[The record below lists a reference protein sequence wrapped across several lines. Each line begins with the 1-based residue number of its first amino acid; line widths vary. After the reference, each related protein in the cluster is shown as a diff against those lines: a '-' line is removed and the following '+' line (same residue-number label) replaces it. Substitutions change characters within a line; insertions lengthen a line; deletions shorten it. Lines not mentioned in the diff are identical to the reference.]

1 MKNTFKLEPACFV
14 IKSFEEVGCA
24 IAYMHKH
31 HANAL
36 SDGKPLVVR
45 IDQKQETL
53 SSAQRRLYWLW
64 MTEYGK
70 QRGLDK
76 EEASAF
82 FKYKYLSIIYNRDNV
97 GEYPE
102 TFRVMR
108 DLKKSGSSGYEP
120 LRQFVSNRMSITE
133 ATTKQMAEFLTDIE
147 MWCLKDGVKLTCP
160 DDLKYQLR
168 IQPSALLWPL

>member
-1 MKNTFKLEPACFV
+1 MYAAGRGMNTKVKLEPACFV
-14 IKSFEEVGCA
+14 IKSFEEAGRA
-24 IAYMHKH
+24 IAYMHRH
-31 HANAL
+31 HADAL

-102 TFRVMR
+102 TFKVMR
-108 DLKKSGSSGYEP
+108 DLKNSGSSGYEP

-160 DDLKYQLR
+160 DDLKWSYQE
-168 IQPSALLWPL
+168 

>member
-1 MKNTFKLEPACFV
+1 MNTKVKLEPACFV
-14 IKSFEEVGCA
+14 IKSFEEVGRA

-31 HANAL
+31 HAAACE
-36 SDGKPLVVR
+36 DGKPLVVR
-45 IDQKQETL
+45 IDQKEETL
-53 SSAQRRLYWLW
+53 SHAQRRLYWLW
-64 MTEYGK
+64 MTEYGR

-108 DLKKSGSSGYEP
+108 ELKESGSSGYEP

-133 ATTKQMAEFLTDIE
+133 ATTKQMAEYLNDIE
-147 MWCLKDGVKLTCP
+147 MWCLKDGVRLTCP
-160 DDLKYQLR
+160 DDLKYLR
-168 IQPSALLWPL
+168 EQ

>member
-1 MKNTFKLEPACFV
+1 MNGTTPKLEPACFV
-14 IKSFEEVGCA
+14 IKSFEEVGRA
-24 IAYMHKH
+24 IAYMHRH
-31 HANAL
+31 HADAL

-45 IDQKQETL
+45 IDQKQGTL

-64 MTEYGK
+64 MTEYGN

-76 EEASAF
+76 EEAAAF

-102 TFRVMR
+102 TFKVMR
-108 DLKKSGSSGYEP
+108 DLKKSGAPEYEP

-160 DDLKYQLR
+160 DDLKY
-168 IQPSALLWPL
+168 LLN

>member
-1 MKNTFKLEPACFV
+1 MSMKTAVFT
-14 IKSFEEVGCA
+14 IKDHSDITKTMSYLHTNYTKANFE
-24 IAYMHKH
+24 
-31 HANAL
+31 N
-36 SDGKPLVVR
+36 KPLVVR
-45 IDQKQETL
+45 IDQKEETL
-53 SSAQRRLYWLW
+53 SHAQRRLYWLW
-64 MTEYGK
+64 MTEYGR

-82 FKYKYLSIIYNRDNV
+82 FKYKYLSIIYNRDKV

-102 TFRVMR
+102 TFKVMR
-108 DLKKSGSSGYEP
+108 ELKESGSSGYEP

-160 DDLKYQLR
+160 DDLKYLR
-168 IQPSALLWPL
+168 KQ

>member
-1 MKNTFKLEPACFV
+1 MQKAVFPINSHADITK
-14 IKSFEEVGCA
+14 A
-24 IAYMHKH
+24 INFMHTNYTQ
-31 HANAL
+31 AINE
-36 SDGKPLVVR
+36 GKPLRVA
-45 IDQKQETL
+45 IDQKQEIL

-64 MTEYGK
+64 MTEYSK

-82 FKYKYLSIIYNRDNV
+82 FKYKYLSIIYNRDKV

-102 TFRVMR
+102 TFKVMR

-133 ATTKQMAEFLTDIE
+133 ATTKQMAEYLNDIE
-147 MWCLKDGVKLTCP
+147 VWCLKDGVMLTCP
-160 DDLKYQLR
+160 DDLKYLMEMSQ
-168 IQPSALLWPL
+168 

>member
-1 MKNTFKLEPACFV
+1 MSMKTAVFT
-14 IKSFEEVGCA
+14 IKDHSDIGKTINYLHNNYTQANFE
-24 IAYMHKH
+24 
-31 HANAL
+31 N
-36 SDGKPLVVR
+36 KPLVVR
-45 IDQKQETL
+45 IDQKEETL
-53 SSAQRRLYWLW
+53 SHAQRRLYWLW

-82 FKYKYLSIIYNRDNV
+82 FKYKYLSIIYNRDKV

-102 TFRVMR
+102 TFKVMR
-108 DLKKSGSSGYEP
+108 ELKESGSSGYEP

-160 DDLKYQLR
+160 DDLKYLR
-168 IQPSALLWPL
+168 EQ

>member
-1 MKNTFKLEPACFV
+1 MKNVSKLEPITLV
-14 IKSFEEVGCA
+14 IKSFEEVGRA
-24 IAYMHKH
+24 IAYMHRH
-31 HANAL
+31 HAAACE
-36 SDGKPLVVR
+36 DGKPLVVR

-102 TFRVMR
+102 TFKVMR
-108 DLKKSGSSGYEP
+108 DLKNSGSSGYEP

-160 DDLKYQLR
+160 DDLKYVME
-168 IQPSALLWPL
+168 

>member
-1 MKNTFKLEPACFV
+1 MNAKVKLEPFCTV
-14 IKSFEEVGCA
+14 IKSFEEVGRA
-24 IAYMHKH
+24 IAYMHRH
-31 HANAL
+31 HAAACE
-36 SDGKPLVVR
+36 DGKPLVVR
-45 IDQKQETL
+45 IDQKEETL
-53 SSAQRRLYWLW
+53 SHAQRRLYWLW

-108 DLKKSGSSGYEP
+108 DLKKSGASEYEP

-147 MWCLKDGVKLTCP
+147 MWCLKDGVRLTCP
-160 DDLKYQLR
+160 DDLKYLR
-168 IQPSALLWPL
+168 EQ

>member
-1 MKNTFKLEPACFV
+1 MKNVSKLEPITLI
-14 IKSFEEVGCA
+14 IKSFEEVGRA

-31 HANAL
+31 HADAL

-45 IDQKQETL
+45 IDQRQETL

-82 FKYKYLSIIYNRDNV
+82 FKYKYLLIIYNRDNV

-102 TFRVMR
+102 TFKVMR

-160 DDLKYQLR
+160 DDLKYLR
-168 IQPSALLWPL
+168 EQ

>member
-1 MKNTFKLEPACFV
+1 MNTKVKLEPACFV
-14 IKSFEEVGCA
+14 IKSFEEVGRA

-31 HANAL
+31 HADAL

-108 DLKKSGSSGYEP
+108 DLKKSGSSDYEP

-160 DDLKYQLR
+160 DDLKYLMEMK
-168 IQPSALLWPL
+168 

>member
-1 MKNTFKLEPACFV
+1 MMKNVSKLEPITLV
-14 IKSFEEVGCA
+14 IKSFEEVGRA
-24 IAYMHKH
+24 IAYMHRH
-31 HANAL
+31 HADAL

-82 FKYKYLSIIYNRDNV
+82 FKYKYLSIIFNRDNV

-102 TFRVMR
+102 TFKVIR
-108 DLKKSGSSGYEP
+108 DLRESRNPGYEP

-160 DDLKYQLR
+160 DDLKYVME
-168 IQPSALLWPL
+168 

>member
-1 MKNTFKLEPACFV
+1 MKNFASKLKPATFV
-14 IKSFEEVGCA
+14 IKSFEEVGRA

-53 SSAQRRLYWLW
+53 SHAQRRLYWLW

-120 LRQFVSNRMSITE
+120 LRQFVSNRISITE

-147 MWCLKDGVKLTCP
+147 VWCLKDGVKLTCP
-160 DDLKYQLR
+160 DDLKY
-168 IQPSALLWPL
+168 LLN

>member
-1 MKNTFKLEPACFV
+1 MKNVSKLEPITLV
-14 IKSFEEVGCA
+14 IKSFEEVGRA

-45 IDQKQETL
+45 IDQRQETL

-102 TFRVMR
+102 TFKVMR

-133 ATTKQMAEFLTDIE
+133 ATTKQMAEYLNDIE
-147 MWCLKDGVKLTCP
+147 VWCLKDGVKLTCP
-160 DDLKYQLR
+160 DDLKY
-168 IQPSALLWPL
+168 LLN

>member
-1 MKNTFKLEPACFV
+1 MQKAVFPIQSHADITK
-14 IKSFEEVGCA
+14 A
-24 IAYMHKH
+24 INFMHTNYNQ
-31 HANAL
+31 AINE
-36 SDGKPLVVR
+36 GKPLRVV

-102 TFRVMR
+102 TFKVMR

-133 ATTKQMAEFLTDIE
+133 ATTKQMAEYLNDIE
-147 MWCLKDGVKLTCP
+147 VWCLKDGVMLTCP
-160 DDLKYQLR
+160 DDLKYLMEMSQ
-168 IQPSALLWPL
+168 

>member
-1 MKNTFKLEPACFV
+1 MQKTTPKLEPACFV
-14 IKSFEEVGCA
+14 IKSFEEVGRA
-24 IAYMHKH
+24 IAYMHRH
-31 HANAL
+31 HAMACA
-36 SDGKPLVVR
+36 DGKPLVVR

-76 EEASAF
+76 EEASTF

-102 TFRVMR
+102 TFKVMR
-108 DLKKSGSSGYEP
+108 DLKKSGASEYEP

-160 DDLKYQLR
+160 DDLKYVME
-168 IQPSALLWPL
+168 

>member
-1 MKNTFKLEPACFV
+1 MNAKLKIEPACFV
-14 IKSFEEVGCA
+14 IKSFEEVGRA
-24 IAYMHKH
+24 IAYMHRH
-31 HANAL
+31 HAAACE
-36 SDGKPLVVR
+36 DGKPLVVR

-76 EEASAF
+76 EESAAF
-82 FKYKYLSIIYNRDNV
+82 FKYKYLSIIYNRDKV

-102 TFRVMR
+102 TFRTIR
-108 DLKKSGSSGYEP
+108 ELKKAGASQYEA
-120 LRQFVSNRMSITE
+120 LRQFVANRISITE

-147 MWCLKDGVKLTCP
+147 MWCLKDGVRLTCP
-160 DDLKYQLR
+160 DDLKYVMEMSQ
-168 IQPSALLWPL
+168 

>member
-1 MKNTFKLEPACFV
+1 MMKNVSKLEPITLV
-14 IKSFEEVGCA
+14 IKSFEEVGRA

-53 SSAQRRLYWLW
+53 SGAQRRLYWLW

-76 EEASAF
+76 EESAAF
-82 FKYKYLSIIYNRDNV
+82 FKYKYLSIIFNRDNV

-102 TFRVMR
+102 TFKVIR
-108 DLKKSGSSGYEP
+108 DLRESRNPGYEP

-147 MWCLKDGVKLTCP
+147 MWCLKDGVRLTCP
-160 DDLKYQLR
+160 DDLKYVMEMSQ
-168 IQPSALLWPL
+168 

>member
-1 MKNTFKLEPACFV
+1 MKNVSKLEPITLV
-14 IKSFEEVGCA
+14 IKSFEEVGRA
-24 IAYMHKH
+24 IAYMHRH
-31 HANAL
+31 HADAMN
-36 SDGKPLVVR
+36 DGKPLVVR

-76 EEASAF
+76 EESAAF
-82 FKYKYLSIIYNRDNV
+82 FKYKYLSIIYNRDKV

-102 TFRVMR
+102 TFKVMR
-108 DLKKSGSSGYEP
+108 DLKKSGASEYEP

-160 DDLKYQLR
+160 DDLKYVMEMSQ
-168 IQPSALLWPL
+168 

>member
-14 IKSFEEVGCA
+14 IKSFEEVGRA
-24 IAYMHKH
+24 IAYMHRH
-31 HANAL
+31 HADAL

-76 EEASAF
+76 EESAAF
-82 FKYKYLSIIYNRDNV
+82 FKYKYLSIIFNRDNV

-108 DLKKSGSSGYEP
+108 DLKKSGASEYEP
-120 LRQFVSNRMSITE
+120 LRQFISNRMSITE

-160 DDLKYQLR
+160 DVLKYVMETG
-168 IQPSALLWPL
+168 

>member
-1 MKNTFKLEPACFV
+1 MQKAVFPIQSHADITKAINFMHTHYTQALE
-14 IKSFEEVGCA
+14 S
-24 IAYMHKH
+24 
-31 HANAL
+31 
-36 SDGKPLVVR
+36 GKPLRVV
-45 IDQKQETL
+45 IDQKEDKL
-53 SSAQRRLYWLW
+53 SDAQRRLYWLW

-82 FKYKYLSIIYNRDNV
+82 FKYKYLSIIYNRDKV

-102 TFRVMR
+102 TFKVMR

-133 ATTKQMAEFLTDIE
+133 ATTKQMAEYLNDIE
-147 MWCLKDGVKLTCP
+147 VWCLKDGVKLTCP
-160 DDLKYQLR
+160 DDLMYLR
-168 IQPSALLWPL
+168 EA

>member
-1 MKNTFKLEPACFV
+1 MQKAVFPIQSHADISK
-14 IKSFEEVGCA
+14 A
-24 IAYMHKH
+24 INYMHTNYTQ
-31 HANAL
+31 AINE
-36 SDGKPLVVR
+36 GKPLRVV
-45 IDQKQETL
+45 IDQKEDKL
-53 SSAQRRLYWLW
+53 SDAQRRLYWLW

-76 EEASAF
+76 EESAAF
-82 FKYKYLSIIYNRDNV
+82 FKYKYLSIIFNRDNV

-102 TFRVMR
+102 TFKVMR
-108 DLKKSGSSGYEP
+108 DLKKSGASEYEP

-160 DDLKYQLR
+160 DDLKYVMEMKQ
-168 IQPSALLWPL
+168 

>member
-1 MKNTFKLEPACFV
+1 MNAPNKIEPVVFV
-14 IKSFEEVGCA
+14 INSFDGVGKA
-24 IAYMHKH
+24 IAYMHRH
-31 HANAL
+31 HADACAQ
-36 SDGKPLVVR
+36 GKPLVVR

-82 FKYKYLSIIYNRDNV
+82 FKYKYLSIIYNRDKV

-102 TFRVMR
+102 T
-108 DLKKSGSSGYEP
+108 
-120 LRQFVSNRMSITE
+120 
-133 ATTKQMAEFLTDIE
+133 
-147 MWCLKDGVKLTCP
+147 
-160 DDLKYQLR
+160 
-168 IQPSALLWPL
+168 

>member
-14 IKSFEEVGCA
+14 IKSFEEVGRA
-24 IAYMHKH
+24 IAYMHRH
-31 HANAL
+31 HAAACE
-36 SDGKPLVVR
+36 DGKPLVVR

-82 FKYKYLSIIYNRDNV
+82 FKYKYLSIIFNRDNV

-102 TFRVMR
+102 TFKVMR

-133 ATTKQMAEFLTDIE
+133 ATTKQMAEYLNDIE
-147 MWCLKDGVKLTCP
+147 MWCLKDGVRLTCP
-160 DDLKYQLR
+160 DDLKYLMEMNQ
-168 IQPSALLWPL
+168 

>member
-1 MKNTFKLEPACFV
+1 MKNVSKLEPITLV
-14 IKSFEEVGCA
+14 IKSFEEVGRA
-24 IAYMHKH
+24 IAYMHRH
-31 HANAL
+31 HAMACA
-36 SDGKPLVVR
+36 DGKPLVVR

-102 TFRVMR
+102 TFKVMR
-108 DLKKSGSSGYEP
+108 DLKKSGASEYEP

-160 DDLKYQLR
+160 DDLKYVMEMSQ
-168 IQPSALLWPL
+168 

>member
-1 MKNTFKLEPACFV
+1 MKNVSKLEPITLV
-14 IKSFEEVGCA
+14 IKSFEEVGRA
-24 IAYMHKH
+24 IAYMHRH
-31 HANAL
+31 HADAL

-45 IDQKQETL
+45 IDQRQETL
-53 SSAQRRLYWLW
+53 SGAQRRLYWLW
-64 MTEYGK
+64 MTECGK

-82 FKYKYLSIIYNRDNV
+82 FKYKYLSIIFNRDNV

-160 DDLKYQLR
+160 DDLKYLMEMK
-168 IQPSALLWPL
+168 

>member
-1 MKNTFKLEPACFV
+1 MKNVSKLEPITLV
-14 IKSFEEVGCA
+14 IKSFEEVGRA
-24 IAYMHKH
+24 IAYMHRH
-31 HANAL
+31 HAMACA
-36 SDGKPLVVR
+36 DGKPLVVR

-64 MTEYGK
+64 MTECGK

-82 FKYKYLSIIYNRDNV
+82 FKYNYLSIIYNRDNV
-97 GEYPE
+97 GGYPE
-102 TFRVMR
+102 TFKVMR
-108 DLKKSGSSGYEP
+108 DLKKSGASEYEP

-147 MWCLKDGVKLTCP
+147 MWCLKDGVRLTCP
-160 DDLKYQLR
+160 DDLKYVME
-168 IQPSALLWPL
+168 

>member
-1 MKNTFKLEPACFV
+1 MKNVSKLEPITLV
-14 IKSFEEVGCA
+14 IKSFEEVGRA

-31 HANAL
+31 HADAL

-76 EEASAF
+76 EESSAF

-102 TFRVMR
+102 TFKVMR

-160 DDLKYQLR
+160 DDLKYVMEVSQ
-168 IQPSALLWPL
+168 

>member
-1 MKNTFKLEPACFV
+1 MKNVSKLEPITLV
-14 IKSFEEVGCA
+14 IKSFEEVGRA
-24 IAYMHKH
+24 IAYMHRH
-31 HANAL
+31 HAMACA
-36 SDGKPLVVR
+36 DGKPLVVR

-76 EEASAF
+76 EESAAF

-102 TFRVMR
+102 TFKVMR
-108 DLKKSGSSGYEP
+108 DLKNSGSSGYEP

-147 MWCLKDGVKLTCP
+147 MWCLKDGVRLTCP
-160 DDLKYQLR
+160 DDLKYVMEM
-168 IQPSALLWPL
+168 S

>member
-1 MKNTFKLEPACFV
+1 MMKNVSKLEPITLV
-14 IKSFEEVGCA
+14 IKSFEEVGRA
-24 IAYMHKH
+24 IAYMHRH
-31 HANAL
+31 HAMACA
-36 SDGKPLVVR
+36 DGKPLVVR

-76 EEASAF
+76 EESAAF
-82 FKYKYLSIIYNRDNV
+82 FKYKYLSIIFNRDNV

-102 TFRVMR
+102 TFKVMR
-108 DLKKSGSSGYEP
+108 DLKKSGASEYEP

-147 MWCLKDGVKLTCP
+147 MWCLKDGVRLTCP
-160 DDLKYQLR
+160 DDLKYVMEMK
-168 IQPSALLWPL
+168 

>member
-1 MKNTFKLEPACFV
+1 MYATGRGMNTKVKLEPFCTV
-14 IKSFEEVGCA
+14 IKSFEEVGRA
-24 IAYMHKH
+24 IAYMHRH
-31 HANAL
+31 HADAL

-102 TFRVMR
+102 TFKVMR
-108 DLKKSGSSGYEP
+108 ELKESGSSGYEP

-160 DDLKYQLR
+160 DDLKYLME
-168 IQPSALLWPL
+168 

>member
-14 IKSFEEVGCA
+14 IKSFEEVGRA
-24 IAYMHKH
+24 IAYMHRH
-31 HANAL
+31 HAAACE
-36 SDGKPLVVR
+36 DGKPLVVR

-82 FKYKYLSIIYNRDNV
+82 FKYKYLSIIYNRDKV

-102 TFRVMR
+102 TFKVMR

-160 DDLKYQLR
+160 DDLKYLR
-168 IQPSALLWPL
+168 EQ